1 MLTDKSQNSSFI
13 LGIMGNIS
21 TQKVKNNECTAVI
34 QKKKQ
39 TIVKVIQHQKLFF
52 FFFYSGNKHISNQ
65 VFSLL
70 KKKK

>member
-21 TQKVKNNECTAVI
+21 TQKVKNNECTAVT

-52 FFFYSGNKHISNQ
+52 FFFILETNIFQIKSFPS
-65 VFSLL
+65 
-70 KKKK
+70 